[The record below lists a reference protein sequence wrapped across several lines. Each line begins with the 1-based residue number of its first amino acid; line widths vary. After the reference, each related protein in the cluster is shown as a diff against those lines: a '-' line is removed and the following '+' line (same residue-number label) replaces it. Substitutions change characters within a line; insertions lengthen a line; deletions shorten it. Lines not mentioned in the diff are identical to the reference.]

1 MRHITEPHAS
11 FFRWIWKKLRTQA
24 WAKDRNVT
32 RMHTEGTSR
41 EISFRYQVPRPDK
54 AHSRP
59 QFSCCTPT
67 VCRVNNFSCPCVHRC
82 FFTRFVHLLP
92 LFYLSEGL
100 LYPSFIQRTTVMLP
114 NRRWPTSAGSLATL
128 AGPVGSVSLT
138 DLPSSLYSAGKP
150 RFLVDAIRTDS
161 SRYFIIVTAYRKNLL
176 GIYRVCRINRFE
188 ISLAPMR
195 RHRLDYVGQIW
206 NHAPPTSL

>member
-1 MRHITEPHAS
+1 
-11 FFRWIWKKLRTQA
+11 
-24 WAKDRNVT
+24 
-32 RMHTEGTSR
+32 MHTEGTSR

-59 QFSCCTPT
+59 QFSWVLENAPTPT

-100 LYPSFIQRTTVMLP
+100 VYPSFIRRTTIMLP

-138 DLPSSLYSAGKP
+138 DLLSSLFSAGKP
-150 RFLVDAIRTDS
+150 RFLVDAMHTDS
-161 SRYFIIVTAYRKNLL
+161 SRYFIIVKAYRKSLR
-176 GIYRVCRINRFE
+176 GIYRVCCINRFE
-188 ISLAPMR
+188 ISLAPTR
-195 RHRLDYVGQIW
+195 RHCHDYVGQIW
-206 NHAPPTSL
+206 NHTPLTTLKK